1 MDMPSITAGCL
12 VLLALI
18 GAALTFHATRL
29 RRSPTV
35 FDAGILLS
43 LGLLS
48 GAALPLLPWTELID
62 NALKQTVAVLRFL
75 EVTYVVLTL

>member
-1 MDMPSITAGCL
+1 MDMPSINAGCL

-18 GAALTFHATRL
+18 GAALAFQATRL
-29 RRSPTV
+29 RRSHTV

-48 GAALPLLPWTELID
+48 AAALPLLPWTELID
-62 NALKQTVAVLRFL
+62 DALTQTVAVLRFL